1 MSADSTPSLAL
12 ILYSKPGCHL
22 CEALAEKLAKV
33 SNFTVDLETR
43 DITARADWLAAWEY
57 EIPVLCWRSP
67 QGEKILPRLSPRG
80 SVEQLERLLATHCGE
95 A

>member
-1 MSADSTPSLAL
+1 MTPDFPPPLAL

-22 CEALAEKLAKV
+22 CEALAEKLAQV
-33 SNFTVDLETR
+33 RDFTLDLEIR

-80 SVEQLERLLATHCGE
+80 SVAQLEHLLATHCGGG
-95 A
+95 